1 MVVIGSIA
9 RMTIVAT
16 TERQLA
22 PQIANDE
29 PAGIAINHPYLSR
42 ARDGVSRAMRDATAS
57 SRGLGGGANPGGRLT
72 SMAGALPVLP
82 LSARS

>member
-1 MVVIGSIA
+1 MVVIGSTA
-9 RMTIVAT
+9 RMTIVAA

-22 PQIANDE
+22 PQTANDE

-57 SRGLGGGANPGGRLT
+57 SKRAAAARTPGGRLT